1 MRNMIKALKK
11 KYALSDQGASDL
23 FKGILY
29 SVLANISLMLPVI
42 LLAVVLNQLLSPI
55 LGIADSEKS
64 AAFYTITGIVI
75 LAVVFILVGV
85 AYAGNAICKTF
96 EIDIKKQI
104 AKMIAKRKAEQKRKA
119 EEAAAAK
126 EMSQVT
132 ESTTTEASEDE
143 KVSDNTMPTMFS
155 EEDRK
160 KLEDAVSKADSEEKT
175 MQDSKVEAIEKT
187 ADSDS
192 TENEA
197 AEKTVS
203 EEKVESVEKPVTTTE
218 SEETPDEEIKAE
230 GTPVEETPAQEEE
243 LTDTRVVDIF
253 AELNEEPVSED
264 AENDFEEK

>member
-1 MRNMIKALKK
+1 MNKK
-11 KYALSDQGASDL
+11 SGYALR
-23 FKGILY
+23 I
-29 SVLANISLMLPVI
+29 VLGGYLTY
-42 LLAVVLNQLLSPI
+42 
-55 LGIADSEKS
+55 LGIRILSEMIQQRPS
-64 AAFYTITGIVI
+64 NMTLMSV

-132 ESTTTEASEDE
+132 ESTTTE
-143 KVSDNTMPTMFS
+143 VSDNTMPTMLS

-160 KLEDAVSKADSEEKT
+160 KLEDAVSKADFEEKT
-175 MQDSKVEAIEKT
+175 MQDSKAEAIEKT

-192 TENEA
+192 IENEA

-203 EEKVESVEKPVTTTE
+203 EEKTVITTE

>member
-1 MRNMIKALKK
+1 MNKK
-11 KYALSDQGASDL
+11 SGYALRIVLGGYL
-23 FKGILY
+23 TYLGIRIL
-29 SVLANISLMLPVI
+29 SEMIQQRPSNMTLMLV
-42 LLAVVLNQLLSPI
+42 
-55 LGIADSEKS
+55 
-64 AAFYTITGIVI
+64 

-132 ESTTTEASEDE
+132 ESTTTE
-143 KVSDNTMPTMFS
+143 VSDNTMPTMLS

-160 KLEDAVSKADSEEKT
+160 KLEDAVSKADFEEKT
-175 MQDSKVEAIEKT
+175 MQDSKAEAIEKT

>member
-1 MRNMIKALKK
+1 MNKK
-11 KYALSDQGASDL
+11 SGYALR
-23 FKGILY
+23 I
-29 SVLANISLMLPVI
+29 VLGGYLTY
-42 LLAVVLNQLLSPI
+42 
-55 LGIADSEKS
+55 LGIRILSEMIQQRPS
-64 AAFYTITGIVI
+64 NMTLMSV

-132 ESTTTEASEDE
+132 ESTTTE
-143 KVSDNTMPTMFS
+143 VSDNTMPTMLS

-160 KLEDAVSKADSEEKT
+160 KLEDAVSKADFEEKT
-175 MQDSKVEAIEKT
+175 MQDSKAEAIEKT

-203 EEKVESVEKPVTTTE
+203 EEKTVITTE
-218 SEETPDEEIKAE
+218 SEETPDEEIRA
-230 GTPVEETPAQEEE
+230 EETSVQEE

>member
-1 MRNMIKALKK
+1 MNRKSG
-11 KYALSDQGASDL
+11 YALR
-23 FKGILY
+23 I
-29 SVLANISLMLPVI
+29 VLGGYLTY
-42 LLAVVLNQLLSPI
+42 
-55 LGIADSEKS
+55 LGIRILSEMIQQRPS
-64 AAFYTITGIVI
+64 NMTLMSV

-132 ESTTTEASEDE
+132 ESTTTE
-143 KVSDNTMPTMFS
+143 VSDNTMPTMLS

-160 KLEDAVSKADSEEKT
+160 KLEDAVSKADFEEKT
-175 MQDSKVEAIEKT
+175 MQDSKAEAIEKT

-203 EEKVESVEKPVTTTE
+203 EEKPVTTTE

>member
-1 MRNMIKALKK
+1 MNKK
-11 KYALSDQGASDL
+11 SGYALR
-23 FKGILY
+23 I
-29 SVLANISLMLPVI
+29 VLGGYLTY
-42 LLAVVLNQLLSPI
+42 
-55 LGIADSEKS
+55 LGIRILSEMIQQRPS
-64 AAFYTITGIVI
+64 NMTLMSV

-119 EEAAAAK
+119 EEAAVAK

-132 ESTTTEASEDE
+132 ESTTTE
-143 KVSDNTMPTMFS
+143 VSDNTMPTMLS

-160 KLEDAVSKADSEEKT
+160 KLEDAVSKVDFEEKT
-175 MQDSKVEAIEKT
+175 MQDSKAEVIEKT

-203 EEKVESVEKPVTTTE
+203 EEKTVITTE

>member
-1 MRNMIKALKK
+1 MNKK
-11 KYALSDQGASDL
+11 SGYALR
-23 FKGILY
+23 I
-29 SVLANISLMLPVI
+29 VLGGYLTY
-42 LLAVVLNQLLSPI
+42 
-55 LGIADSEKS
+55 LGIRILSEMIQQRPS
-64 AAFYTITGIVI
+64 NMTLMSV

-132 ESTTTEASEDE
+132 ESTTTE
-143 KVSDNTMPTMFS
+143 VSDNTMPTMLS

-160 KLEDAVSKADSEEKT
+160 KLEDAVSKADFEEKT
-175 MQDSKVEAIEKT
+175 MQDSKAEAIEKT

-203 EEKVESVEKPVTTTE
+203 EEKMVITTE

-243 LTDTRVVDIF
+243 LTDTRVIDIF

>member
-1 MRNMIKALKK
+1 MNKK
-11 KYALSDQGASDL
+11 SGYALR
-23 FKGILY
+23 I
-29 SVLANISLMLPVI
+29 VLGGYLTY
-42 LLAVVLNQLLSPI
+42 
-55 LGIADSEKS
+55 LGIRILSEMIQQRPS
-64 AAFYTITGIVI
+64 NMTLMSV

-143 KVSDNTMPTMFS
+143 KVSDDTMPTMLS

-175 MQDSKVEAIEKT
+175 MQDSKAEAIEKT

-197 AEKTVS
+197 AEKTAS
-203 EEKVESVEKPVTTTE
+203 EEKAE

>member
-1 MRNMIKALKK
+1 MNKKSGCALR
-11 KYALSDQGASDL
+11 
-23 FKGILY
+23 I
-29 SVLANISLMLPVI
+29 VLGGYLTY
-42 LLAVVLNQLLSPI
+42 
-55 LGIADSEKS
+55 LGIRILSEMIQQRPS
-64 AAFYTITGIVI
+64 NMTLMSV

-143 KVSDNTMPTMFS
+143 KVSDNTMPTMLS

-175 MQDSKVEAIEKT
+175 V
-187 ADSDS
+187 
-192 TENEA
+192 
-197 AEKTVS
+197 
-203 EEKVESVEKPVTTTE
+203 SVEKPVTTTE

>member
-1 MRNMIKALKK
+1 MNKK
-11 KYALSDQGASDL
+11 SGYALR
-23 FKGILY
+23 I
-29 SVLANISLMLPVI
+29 VLGGYLTY
-42 LLAVVLNQLLSPI
+42 
-55 LGIADSEKS
+55 LGIRILSEMIQQRPS
-64 AAFYTITGIVI
+64 NMTLMSV

-119 EEAAAAK
+119 EEAAVAK

-132 ESTTTEASEDE
+132 ESTTTE
-143 KVSDNTMPTMFS
+143 VSDNTMPTMLS

-175 MQDSKVEAIEKT
+175 MQDSKAEAIEKT

-197 AEKTVS
+197 AEKTAS
-203 EEKVESVEKPVTTTE
+203 EEKAE

>member
-1 MRNMIKALKK
+1 MNKK
-11 KYALSDQGASDL
+11 SGYALR
-23 FKGILY
+23 I
-29 SVLANISLMLPVI
+29 VLGGYLTY
-42 LLAVVLNQLLSPI
+42 
-55 LGIADSEKS
+55 LGIRILSEMIQQRPS
-64 AAFYTITGIVI
+64 NMTLMSV

-132 ESTTTEASEDE
+132 ESTTTE
-143 KVSDNTMPTMFS
+143 VSDNTMPTMLS

-160 KLEDAVSKADSEEKT
+160 KLEDAVSKADSEKKT
-175 MQDSKVEAIEKT
+175 MQDSKAEAIEKT

-203 EEKVESVEKPVTTTE
+203 EEKTVITTE

>member
-1 MRNMIKALKK
+1 MNKKSGCALR
-11 KYALSDQGASDL
+11 
-23 FKGILY
+23 I
-29 SVLANISLMLPVI
+29 VLGGYLTY
-42 LLAVVLNQLLSPI
+42 
-55 LGIADSEKS
+55 LGIRILSEMIQQRPS
-64 AAFYTITGIVI
+64 NMTLMSV

-143 KVSDNTMPTMFS
+143 KVSDNTMPTMLS

-160 KLEDAVSKADSEEKT
+160 KLEDAVSKADSEE
-175 MQDSKVEAIEKT
+175 
-187 ADSDS
+187 
-192 TENEA
+192 N
-197 AEKTVS
+197 TVS
-203 EEKVESVEKPVTTTE
+203 EEKTVITTE

>member
-1 MRNMIKALKK
+1 MNKK
-11 KYALSDQGASDL
+11 SGYALR
-23 FKGILY
+23 I
-29 SVLANISLMLPVI
+29 VLGGYLTY
-42 LLAVVLNQLLSPI
+42 
-55 LGIADSEKS
+55 LGIRILSEMIQQRPS
-64 AAFYTITGIVI
+64 NMTLMSV

-132 ESTTTEASEDE
+132 ESTTTE
-143 KVSDNTMPTMFS
+143 VSDNTMPTMLS

-160 KLEDAVSKADSEEKT
+160 KLEDAVSKADFEEKT
-175 MQDSKVEAIEKT
+175 MQDSKAEAIEKT

-203 EEKVESVEKPVTTTE
+203 EEKTVITTE

-230 GTPVEETPAQEEE
+230 GTPVEETPVQEEE

>member
-1 MRNMIKALKK
+1 MNKK
-11 KYALSDQGASDL
+11 SGYALR
-23 FKGILY
+23 I
-29 SVLANISLMLPVI
+29 VLGGYLTY
-42 LLAVVLNQLLSPI
+42 
-55 LGIADSEKS
+55 LGIRILSEMIQQRPS
-64 AAFYTITGIVI
+64 NMTLMSV

-96 EIDIKKQI
+96 EIDIKKQL

-126 EMSQVT
+126 AMSQVT

-143 KVSDNTMPTMFS
+143 KISDNTMPTMLS

-160 KLEDAVSKADSEEKT
+160 KLEEAVSKADSEEKT
-175 MQDSKVEAIEKT
+175 KQDSKDEVIEKT
-187 ADSDS
+187 ADSES

-197 AEKTVS
+197 TEKTA
-203 EEKVESVEKPVTTTE
+203 SVEKLATTTE
-218 SEETPDEEIKAE
+218 SEETPVEEIKAE
-230 GTPVEETPAQEEE
+230 GTPVEKTPVQEEE

>member
-1 MRNMIKALKK
+1 MNKK
-11 KYALSDQGASDL
+11 SGYALR
-23 FKGILY
+23 I
-29 SVLANISLMLPVI
+29 VLGGYLTY
-42 LLAVVLNQLLSPI
+42 
-55 LGIADSEKS
+55 LGIRILSEMIQQRPS
-64 AAFYTITGIVI
+64 NMTLMSV

-132 ESTTTEASEDE
+132 ESTTTE
-143 KVSDNTMPTMFS
+143 VSDNTMPTMLS

-175 MQDSKVEAIEKT
+175 MQDSKAEAIEKT

-203 EEKVESVEKPVTTTE
+203 EEKTVTTTE
-218 SEETPDEEIKAE
+218 SEETPDEEIRVE

-253 AELNEEPVSED
+253 GELNEEPVSED

>member
-1 MRNMIKALKK
+1 MNKK
-11 KYALSDQGASDL
+11 SGYALR
-23 FKGILY
+23 I
-29 SVLANISLMLPVI
+29 VLGGYLTY
-42 LLAVVLNQLLSPI
+42 
-55 LGIADSEKS
+55 LGIRILSEMIQQRPS
-64 AAFYTITGIVI
+64 NMTLMSV

-119 EEAAAAK
+119 EEAAVAK
-126 EMSQVT
+126 KMSQVT
-132 ESTTTEASEDE
+132 ESTTTE
-143 KVSDNTMPTMFS
+143 VSDNTMPTMLS

-160 KLEDAVSKADSEEKT
+160 KLEDAVSKVDFEEKT
-175 MQDSKVEAIEKT
+175 MQDSKAEAIEKT

-203 EEKVESVEKPVTTTE
+203 EEKVESVEKLATTTE

>member
-1 MRNMIKALKK
+1 MNKK
-11 KYALSDQGASDL
+11 SGYALR
-23 FKGILY
+23 I
-29 SVLANISLMLPVI
+29 VLGGYLTY
-42 LLAVVLNQLLSPI
+42 
-55 LGIADSEKS
+55 LGIRILSEMIQQRPS
-64 AAFYTITGIVI
+64 NMTLMSV

-132 ESTTTEASEDE
+132 ESTTTE
-143 KVSDNTMPTMFS
+143 VSDNTMPTMLS

-175 MQDSKVEAIEKT
+175 MQDSKAEVIEKT

-197 AEKTVS
+197 AEKTAS
-203 EEKVESVEKPVTTTE
+203 EEKAESVEKPVTTTE
-218 SEETPDEEIKAE
+218 SEETPDEEIRAE

>member
-1 MRNMIKALKK
+1 MNKK
-11 KYALSDQGASDL
+11 SGYALR
-23 FKGILY
+23 I
-29 SVLANISLMLPVI
+29 VLGGYLTY
-42 LLAVVLNQLLSPI
+42 
-55 LGIADSEKS
+55 LGIRILSEMIQQRPS
-64 AAFYTITGIVI
+64 NMTLMSV

-132 ESTTTEASEDE
+132 ESTTTE
-143 KVSDNTMPTMFS
+143 VSDNTMPTMLS

-175 MQDSKVEAIEKT
+175 
-187 ADSDS
+187 
-192 TENEA
+192 
-197 AEKTVS
+197 VS
-203 EEKVESVEKPVTTTE
+203 EEKMVITTE

>member
-1 MRNMIKALKK
+1 MNKKSGCALR
-11 KYALSDQGASDL
+11 
-23 FKGILY
+23 I
-29 SVLANISLMLPVI
+29 VLGGYLTY
-42 LLAVVLNQLLSPI
+42 
-55 LGIADSEKS
+55 LGIRILSEMIQQRPS
-64 AAFYTITGIVI
+64 NMTLMSV

-132 ESTTTEASEDE
+132 ESTTTE
-143 KVSDNTMPTMFS
+143 VSDNTMPTMLS

-175 MQDSKVEAIEKT
+175 MQDSKAEAIEKT

-203 EEKVESVEKPVTTTE
+203 EEKTVITTE

>member
-1 MRNMIKALKK
+1 MNKK
-11 KYALSDQGASDL
+11 SGYALR
-23 FKGILY
+23 I
-29 SVLANISLMLPVI
+29 VLGGYLTY
-42 LLAVVLNQLLSPI
+42 
-55 LGIADSEKS
+55 LGIRILSEMIQQRPS
-64 AAFYTITGIVI
+64 NMTLMSV

-143 KVSDNTMPTMFS
+143 KVSDNTMPTMLS

-160 KLEDAVSKADSEEKT
+160 KLEDAVSKADFEEK
-175 MQDSKVEAIEKT
+175 A
-187 ADSDS
+187 
-192 TENEA
+192 
-197 AEKTVS
+197 
-203 EEKVESVEKPVTTTE
+203 ESVEKPVTTTE
-218 SEETPDEEIKAE
+218 SEETPDEEIRA
-230 GTPVEETPAQEEE
+230 EETATEETSVQEE

>member
-1 MRNMIKALKK
+1 MNKK
-11 KYALSDQGASDL
+11 SGYALR
-23 FKGILY
+23 I
-29 SVLANISLMLPVI
+29 VLGGYLTY
-42 LLAVVLNQLLSPI
+42 
-55 LGIADSEKS
+55 LGIRILSEMIQQRPS
-64 AAFYTITGIVI
+64 NMTLMSV

-96 EIDIKKQI
+96 EIDIKKQF
-104 AKMIAKRKAEQKRKA
+104 AKMIAKRKAKQKRKA

-126 EMSQVT
+126 AMSQVT

-143 KVSDNTMPTMFS
+143 KISDNTMPTMLS

-175 MQDSKVEAIEKT
+175 KQDSKDEVIEK
-187 ADSDS
+187 AVDSES

-197 AEKTVS
+197 AEKTA
-203 EEKVESVEKPVTTTE
+203 SVEKMATTTE
-218 SEETPDEEIKAE
+218 AEETPVEEIKAE
-230 GTPVEETPAQEEE
+230 GTPVEKTPVQEEE

>member
-1 MRNMIKALKK
+1 MNKK
-11 KYALSDQGASDL
+11 SGYALR
-23 FKGILY
+23 I
-29 SVLANISLMLPVI
+29 VLGGYLTY
-42 LLAVVLNQLLSPI
+42 
-55 LGIADSEKS
+55 LGIRILSEMIQQRPS
-64 AAFYTITGIVI
+64 NMTLMSV

-143 KVSDNTMPTMFS
+143 KVSDDTMPTMLS

-160 KLEDAVSKADSEEKT
+160 KLKDAVSKADFEEKT
-175 MQDSKVEAIEKT
+175 MQDSKAEVIEKT

-203 EEKVESVEKPVTTTE
+203 EEKTVITTE

-230 GTPVEETPAQEEE
+230 ETATEETSVQEE

>member
-1 MRNMIKALKK
+1 MNKKSGCALR
-11 KYALSDQGASDL
+11 
-23 FKGILY
+23 I
-29 SVLANISLMLPVI
+29 VLGGYLTY
-42 LLAVVLNQLLSPI
+42 
-55 LGIADSEKS
+55 LGIRILSEMIQQRPS
-64 AAFYTITGIVI
+64 NMTLMSV

-96 EIDIKKQI
+96 EIDIKKRI
-104 AKMIAKRKAEQKRKA
+104 AKMIAKRKAEQKQKA
-119 EEAAAAK
+119 EEAAAVK

-132 ESTTTEASEDE
+132 ESTTTE
-143 KVSDNTMPTMFS
+143 VSDNTMPTMLS

-175 MQDSKVEAIEKT
+175 MQDSKAEAIEKT

-203 EEKVESVEKPVTTTE
+203 EEKAESVEKPVTTTE

-230 GTPVEETPAQEEE
+230 ETSVQEE

>member
-1 MRNMIKALKK
+1 MNKK
-11 KYALSDQGASDL
+11 SGYALR
-23 FKGILY
+23 I
-29 SVLANISLMLPVI
+29 VLGGYLTY
-42 LLAVVLNQLLSPI
+42 
-55 LGIADSEKS
+55 LGIRILSEMIQQRPS
-64 AAFYTITGIVI
+64 NMTLMSV

-119 EEAAAAK
+119 EEAAVAK

-132 ESTTTEASEDE
+132 ESTTTE
-143 KVSDNTMPTMFS
+143 VSDNTMPTTLS

-160 KLEDAVSKADSEEKT
+160 KLEDAVSKVDFEEKT
-175 MQDSKVEAIEKT
+175 MQDSKAEAIEKT
-187 ADSDS
+187 ADSDL

-203 EEKVESVEKPVTTTE
+203 EEKTVITTE

>member
-1 MRNMIKALKK
+1 MNKK
-11 KYALSDQGASDL
+11 SGYALR
-23 FKGILY
+23 I
-29 SVLANISLMLPVI
+29 VLGGYLTY
-42 LLAVVLNQLLSPI
+42 
-55 LGIADSEKS
+55 LGIRILSEMIQQRPS
-64 AAFYTITGIVI
+64 NMTLMSV

-119 EEAAAAK
+119 EEATAAK

-132 ESTTTEASEDE
+132 ESTTTE
-143 KVSDNTMPTMFS
+143 VSDNTMPTMLS

-160 KLEDAVSKADSEEKT
+160 KLEDAVSKADFEEKT
-175 MQDSKVEAIEKT
+175 MQDSKAEAIEKT

-203 EEKVESVEKPVTTTE
+203 EEKTVITTE

>member
-1 MRNMIKALKK
+1 MNKK
-11 KYALSDQGASDL
+11 SGYALR
-23 FKGILY
+23 I
-29 SVLANISLMLPVI
+29 VLGGYLTY
-42 LLAVVLNQLLSPI
+42 
-55 LGIADSEKS
+55 LGIRILSEMIQQRPS
-64 AAFYTITGIVI
+64 NMTLMSV

-132 ESTTTEASEDE
+132 ESTTTE
-143 KVSDNTMPTMFS
+143 VSDNTMPTMLS

-175 MQDSKVEAIEKT
+175 MQDSKAEVIEKT

-197 AEKTVS
+197 AEKAVS

>member
-1 MRNMIKALKK
+1 MNKK
-11 KYALSDQGASDL
+11 SGYALR
-23 FKGILY
+23 I
-29 SVLANISLMLPVI
+29 VLGGYLTY
-42 LLAVVLNQLLSPI
+42 
-55 LGIADSEKS
+55 LGIRILSEMIQQRPS
-64 AAFYTITGIVI
+64 NMTLMSV

-132 ESTTTEASEDE
+132 ESTTTE
-143 KVSDNTMPTMFS
+143 VSDNTMPTILS

-160 KLEDAVSKADSEEKT
+160 KLEDAVSKADFEEKT
-175 MQDSKVEAIEKT
+175 MQDSKAEAIEKT

-203 EEKVESVEKPVTTTE
+203 EEKTVITTE

>member
-1 MRNMIKALKK
+1 MNKK
-11 KYALSDQGASDL
+11 SGYALR
-23 FKGILY
+23 I
-29 SVLANISLMLPVI
+29 VLGGYLTY
-42 LLAVVLNQLLSPI
+42 
-55 LGIADSEKS
+55 LGIRILSEMIQQRPS
-64 AAFYTITGIVI
+64 NMTLMSV

-104 AKMIAKRKAEQKRKA
+104 AKMIAKRKAKQKRKA

-126 EMSQVT
+126 AMSQVT

-143 KVSDNTMPTMFS
+143 KISDNTMPTMLS

-160 KLEDAVSKADSEEKT
+160 KLEEAVSKADSEEKT
-175 MQDSKVEAIEKT
+175 KQDSKDEVIEKT
-187 ADSDS
+187 ADSES
-192 TENEA
+192 TENEV
-197 AEKTVS
+197 AEKTA
-203 EEKVESVEKPVTTTE
+203 SVEKLATTTE
-218 SEETPDEEIKAE
+218 SEETPVEEIKAE
-230 GTPVEETPAQEEE
+230 GTPVEKTPVQEEE

>member
-1 MRNMIKALKK
+1 MNKK
-11 KYALSDQGASDL
+11 SGYALR
-23 FKGILY
+23 I
-29 SVLANISLMLPVI
+29 VLGGYLTY
-42 LLAVVLNQLLSPI
+42 
-55 LGIADSEKS
+55 LGIRILSEMIQQRPS
-64 AAFYTITGIVI
+64 NMTLMSV

-132 ESTTTEASEDE
+132 ESTTTE
-143 KVSDNTMPTMFS
+143 VSDNTMPTMLS

-160 KLEDAVSKADSEEKT
+160 KLEDAVSKADFEEKT
-175 MQDSKVEAIEKT
+175 MQDSKAEAIEKT

-203 EEKVESVEKPVTTTE
+203 EEKTVFTTE

>member
-1 MRNMIKALKK
+1 MNKK
-11 KYALSDQGASDL
+11 SGYALR
-23 FKGILY
+23 I
-29 SVLANISLMLPVI
+29 VLGGYLTY
-42 LLAVVLNQLLSPI
+42 
-55 LGIADSEKS
+55 LGIRILSEMIQQRPS
-64 AAFYTITGIVI
+64 NMTLMSV

-85 AYAGNAICKTF
+85 AYTGNAICKTF

-143 KVSDNTMPTMFS
+143 KVSDNTMPTMLS

-160 KLEDAVSKADSEEKT
+160 KLEDAVSKADFEEK
-175 MQDSKVEAIEKT
+175 I
-187 ADSDS
+187 
-192 TENEA
+192 
-197 AEKTVS
+197 
-203 EEKVESVEKPVTTTE
+203 ESVEKPVTTTE

-230 GTPVEETPAQEEE
+230 ETATEETSVQEE

>member
-1 MRNMIKALKK
+1 MNKK
-11 KYALSDQGASDL
+11 SGYALR
-23 FKGILY
+23 I
-29 SVLANISLMLPVI
+29 VLGGYLTY
-42 LLAVVLNQLLSPI
+42 
-55 LGIADSEKS
+55 LGIRILSEMIQQRPS
-64 AAFYTITGIVI
+64 NMTLMSV

-143 KVSDNTMPTMFS
+143 KVSDNTMPTMLS

-160 KLEDAVSKADSEEKT
+160 KLEDAVSKADFEEKT
-175 MQDSKVEAIEKT
+175 MQDSKAEAIEKT

-197 AEKTVS
+197 AEKTAS
-203 EEKVESVEKPVTTTE
+203 EEKAE

>member
-1 MRNMIKALKK
+1 MNKK
-11 KYALSDQGASDL
+11 SGYALR
-23 FKGILY
+23 I
-29 SVLANISLMLPVI
+29 VLGGYLTY
-42 LLAVVLNQLLSPI
+42 
-55 LGIADSEKS
+55 LGIRILSEMIQQRPS
-64 AAFYTITGIVI
+64 NMTLMSV

-143 KVSDNTMPTMFS
+143 KVSDTTMPTMLS

-160 KLEDAVSKADSEEKT
+160 KLEDAVSKADFEEKT
-175 MQDSKVEAIEKT
+175 
-187 ADSDS
+187 
-192 TENEA
+192 
-197 AEKTVS
+197 
-203 EEKVESVEKPVTTTE
+203 ESVEKPVTTTE

>member
-1 MRNMIKALKK
+1 MNKK
-11 KYALSDQGASDL
+11 SGYALR
-23 FKGILY
+23 I
-29 SVLANISLMLPVI
+29 VLGGYLTY
-42 LLAVVLNQLLSPI
+42 
-55 LGIADSEKS
+55 LGIRILSEMIQQRPS
-64 AAFYTITGIVI
+64 NMTLMSV

-132 ESTTTEASEDE
+132 ESTTTE
-143 KVSDNTMPTMFS
+143 VSDNTMPTMLS

-160 KLEDAVSKADSEEKT
+160 KLEDAVSKADFEEKT
-175 MQDSKVEAIEKT
+175 MQDSKAEAIEKT

-203 EEKVESVEKPVTTTE
+203 EEKTVTTTE

-230 GTPVEETPAQEEE
+230 ETPVEETPAQEEE

>member
-1 MRNMIKALKK
+1 MNKK
-11 KYALSDQGASDL
+11 SGYALRIVLGGYL
-23 FKGILY
+23 TYLGIRIL
-29 SVLANISLMLPVI
+29 SEMIQQRPSNMTLMLV
-42 LLAVVLNQLLSPI
+42 
-55 LGIADSEKS
+55 
-64 AAFYTITGIVI
+64 

-132 ESTTTEASEDE
+132 ESTTTE
-143 KVSDNTMPTMFS
+143 VSDNTMPTMLS

-160 KLEDAVSKADSEEKT
+160 KLEDAVSKADFEEKT
-175 MQDSKVEAIEKT
+175 MQDSKAEAIEKT

-203 EEKVESVEKPVTTTE
+203 EEKVESVEKLVTTTE

-230 GTPVEETPAQEEE
+230 ETATEETSVQEE

>member
-1 MRNMIKALKK
+1 MNKK
-11 KYALSDQGASDL
+11 SGYALR
-23 FKGILY
+23 I
-29 SVLANISLMLPVI
+29 VLGGYLTY
-42 LLAVVLNQLLSPI
+42 
-55 LGIADSEKS
+55 LGIRILSEMIQQRPS
-64 AAFYTITGIVI
+64 NMTLMSV

-132 ESTTTEASEDE
+132 ESTTTE
-143 KVSDNTMPTMFS
+143 VSDNTMPTMFS

-175 MQDSKVEAIEKT
+175 MQDSKAEAIEKT

-197 AEKTVS
+197 AEKAVS